1 MKTSVIRTTS
11 GMWQQQAQSLTF
23 IQIAKWLPECPLTSI
38 QTLDQKQHCWQWH
51 KYNINCCAV
60 PIGTPLFLSVY
71 SSYSSRWP
79 TAYNYHRDCP
89 SAPPGSQESKL
100 YCSIDQAQAT
110 LLQPSMNTG
119 PKPGIDKAAGSN
131 ASPLYASTHTSKSCK
146 NDTVKPPTVAPLQ
159 FQTVA
164 VRFALFAN
172 LALPTK
178 LRLCYWKLLAA

>member
-1 MKTSVIRTTS
+1 MIAWVSIDLYPNPRSKTTQTFAGNDTNTTS
-11 GMWQQQAQSLTF
+11 TAVLYPTGHLSFCQS
-23 IQIAKWLPECPLTSI
+23 
-38 QTLDQKQHCWQWH
+38 TLATAGYQRPIITIGIVLQHKCTTWE
-51 KYNINCCAV
+51 
-60 PIGTPLFLSVY
+60 
-71 SSYSSRWP
+71 SR
-79 TAYNYHRDCP
+79 
-89 SAPPGSQESKL
+89 ESKL

-110 LLQPSMNTG
+110 LLQPIINTG

-131 ASPLYASTHTSKSCK
+131 ASSWYASTHTSKSCT
-146 NDTVKPPTVAPLQ
+146 NNTVKPSTVAPLQ